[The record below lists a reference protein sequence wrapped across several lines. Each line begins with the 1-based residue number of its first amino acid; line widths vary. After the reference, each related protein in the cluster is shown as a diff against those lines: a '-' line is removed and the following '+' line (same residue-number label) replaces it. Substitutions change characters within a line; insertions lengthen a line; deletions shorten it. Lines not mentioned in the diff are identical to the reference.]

1 MNLESTKKFDWPAS
15 QDLSEPARKIAR
27 DSRAYGRA
35 HGFVRPSVVVVV
47 LAPPLG

>member
-1 MNLESTKKFDWPAS
+1 L
-15 QDLSEPARKIAR
+15 DLSEPARNFAR

-47 LAPPLG
+47 LAPLG